1 MRLKDEQ
8 IHRLAEKLLADL
20 SAAGLITLKKE
31 RGAALDAIKGAIATD
46 IKAEAAL
53 EKDAEHLLEQ
63 AIQATSG
70 GGAIDRHKML
80 RMIKEKLAKE
90 RKIVL

>member
-20 SAAGLITLKKE
+20 SAEGLITLKKE

-53 EKDAEHLLEQ
+53 EKDAERLLEQ
-63 AIQATSG
+63 AIQATGG

>member
-8 IHRLAEKLLADL
+8 IHRLAEKLLEDL
-20 SAAGLITLKKE
+20 TAAGLITLKKE
-31 RGAALDAIKGAIATD
+31 RGAALAAIKGTIATD

-53 EKDAEHLLEQ
+53 EKDAERLLEQ